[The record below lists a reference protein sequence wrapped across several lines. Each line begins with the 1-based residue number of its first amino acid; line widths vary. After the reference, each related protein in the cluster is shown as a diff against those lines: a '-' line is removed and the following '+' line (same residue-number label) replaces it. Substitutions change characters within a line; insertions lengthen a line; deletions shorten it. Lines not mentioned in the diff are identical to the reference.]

1 MWTGWR
7 RITSGKETWFGTV
20 MLMWQHNQV
29 DEMSCGNSL
38 WFISFY
44 ISFHLSPHIL
54 STSTHTSLRLCPY
67 IRNFSTNVC
76 VYLTV
81 SLLFSLPL
89 LILQASFLHLVFTF
103 YLHSSSHL
111 WPLISSPS
119 HFALPAN
126 RVSISPALS
135 LHAL

>member
-1 MWTGWR
+1 MKPVHICGFTY
-7 RITSGKETWFGTV
+7 RICASILFLLSFSQSIIIHCLLST
-20 MLMWQHNQV
+20 
-29 DEMSCGNSL
+29 

-67 IRNFSTNVC
+67 IRNFYTNVC